1 MHLFNSGSI
10 LLSTGLAQH
19 IDLRFE
25 DVHLIGFSL
34 GAHVAGFAG
43 SELKNISRIT
53 GRYKTYLEHVFF
65 CFIRALLLMVNM
77 QLAYSYEYNNII
89 ATKYLIPNYV

>member
-1 MHLFNSGSI
+1 MNYYIVDLHCIVDPFTHI
-10 LLSTGLAQH
+10 PGLAEH

-43 SELKNISRIT
+43 SELRNISRIT
-53 GRYKTYLEHVFF
+53 GER
-65 CFIRALLLMVNM
+65 MP
-77 QLAYSYEYNNII
+77 S
-89 ATKYLIPNYV
+89 

>member
-1 MHLFNSGSI
+1 MFSGF
-10 LLSTGLAQH
+10 AKH

-43 SELKNISRIT
+43 SELRNISRIT
-53 GRYKTYLEHVFF
+53 GWYT
-65 CFIRALLLMVNM
+65 
-77 QLAYSYEYNNII
+77 
-89 ATKYLIPNYV
+89 

>member
-53 GRYKTYLEHVFF
+53 GRYDLFSTCFF
-65 CFIRALLLMVNM
+65 LFSLD
-77 QLAYSYEYNNII
+77 SI
-89 ATKYLIPNYV
+89 AISW

>member
-1 MHLFNSGSI
+1 MY
-10 LLSTGLAQH
+10 LSFPGFAKH

-43 SELKNISRIT
+43 SELRNISRIT
-53 GRYKTYLEHVFF
+53 GSYLF
-65 CFIRALLLMVNM
+65 L
-77 QLAYSYEYNNII
+77 
-89 ATKYLIPNYV
+89 TLIEFRDYTIVTRLEISGLFNHN

>member
-1 MHLFNSGSI
+1 MYLDIFYILHLV
-10 LLSTGLAQH
+10 LGLAEH

-43 SELKNISRIT
+43 TELRNISRIT
-53 GRYKTYLEHVFF
+53 GE
-65 CFIRALLLMVNM
+65 
-77 QLAYSYEYNNII
+77 
-89 ATKYLIPNYV
+89 